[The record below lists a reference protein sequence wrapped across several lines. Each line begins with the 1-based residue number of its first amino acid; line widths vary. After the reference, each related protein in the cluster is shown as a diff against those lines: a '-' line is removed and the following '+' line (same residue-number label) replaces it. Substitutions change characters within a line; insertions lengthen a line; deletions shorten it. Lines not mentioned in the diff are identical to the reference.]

1 MNDGFRI
8 LERSN
13 ALFRILECPEYFVRL
28 SLFMNNGTKD
38 RTNYSGY
45 RRIRND
51 SFDLW
56 VSGSYECRFPYTK
69 KIEQNIR
76 DTQVYGIF
84 RSTFVAMNNGLKER
98 MNSSGYSRIRNNAFD
113 LWVSG
118 DYECCFPYTTMI
130 ERNIR
135 DTRVSRIFR
144 STLLSMNNGY
154 KDRMNS
160 SGYSRIRNNAFDV

>member
-13 ALFRILECPEYFVRL
+13 ALFRILECPEFFVRL

-38 RTNYSGY
+38 RTNYS
-45 RRIRND
+45 R
-51 SFDLW
+51 
-56 VSGSYECRFPYTK
+56 
-69 KIEQNIR
+69 
-76 DTQVYGIF
+76 
-84 RSTFVAMNNGLKER
+84 
-98 MNSSGYSRIRNNAFD
+98 YSRIRNNAFD